1 MELFEDLHDLALE
14 LKIGIRNPT
23 WMTMRIG
30 YRFEYLRPITSVDSD
45 SLPEVKQLRSQGV
58 AMGFNLNSK
67 QKAEIWD
74 YALNAPCYGNRKL
87 GNAFQYGDTHKF
99 ATAHYFNTQQDCFT
113 IDELCRDRSV
123 LAIAKEFLAG
133 EPVLLG
139 TTLWWS
145 FANAGV
151 ALNSAS
157 RRRWGQLFHYDL
169 DGAATLKFFFYLTDV
184 DRESGPHVI
193 VQNSARKKPLIFQI
207 RRRGW
212 TESALKKY
220 YRAEDFLTI
229 TGSAGFG
236 FIEDPFCFHRGIPPL
251 TKDRLMLSLNY
262 GLANY
267 SQQHDLRKLG
277 NGYRS

>member
-1 MELFEDLHDLALE
+1 MELLEDLHDLALE
-14 LKIGIRNPT
+14 LKVGIRNPT
-23 WMTMRIG
+23 WMLMRMG
-30 YRFEYLRPITSVDSD
+30 YRFEYLRQTISVDSAR
-45 SLPEVKQLRSQGV
+45 LPEVKQLRSQGV

-67 QKAEIWD
+67 QKAEIWN
-74 YALNAPCYGNRKL
+74 YALDTPCYGNRKL
-87 GNAFQYGDTHKF
+87 GNGFRYGDTRKF
-99 ATAHYFNTQQDCFT
+99 ATAYYFNTQQNCLT
-113 IDELCRDRSV
+113 IDKLSQDRQV
-123 LAIAKEFLAG
+123 LAIAKEFLGA

-145 FANAGV
+145 FANTDV
-151 ALNSAS
+151 ALDSPA
-157 RRRWGQLFHYDL
+157 RRRCGQLFHYDL
-169 DGAATLKFFFYLTDV
+169 DGVATLKFFFYLTDV
-184 DRESGPHVI
+184 DKKSGPHII

-212 TESALKKY
+212 TETALKRY

-251 TKDRLMLSLNY
+251 AKDRLMLSLNY

-267 SQQHDLRKLG
+267 SQQHDLRILG
-277 NGYRS
+277 K